1 MICLALLIFCLVER
15 QVRRAIAPASTLE
28 GLYLG
33 QPAKPTG
40 RLIFEALA
48 RLRLLPAAGRD
59 PPIIPQPPPLQARL
73 LDLLDVD
80 PPDPPDRYRTR
91 WTPTASM
98 LHQLP
103 CAKDPAS
110 RIGAGLADS
119 GDRQQHADNGNQ
131 GSSIRITLPGRA
143 EIGIRRSVVDVR
155 VGQPCKMAQAFGAL
169 SVLLGWE
176 RTAEEARGAVAHALG
191 QVEVVTAG
199 CAVEDF
205 GDDDEFGELAGG
217 GVEDVGEFA
226 ADSSRT
232 RRPWSS
238 SVRVLVQR
246 RCRGA
251 GCRCAAGR

>member
-1 MICLALLIFCLVER
+1 MR
-15 QVRRAIAPASTLE
+15 QHAAWAVVVDVPDHRDHKGDLRRAGGRRRGSDPVRRRPDCGRSPAPSPRHGE
-28 GLYLG
+28 PNEHG
-33 QPAKPTG
+33 PTPH
-40 RLIFEALA
+40 LVPE
-48 RLRLLPAAGRD
+48 
-59 PPIIPQPPPLQARL
+59 PQ
-73 LDLLDVD
+73 
-80 PPDPPDRYRTR
+80 
-91 WTPTASM
+91 
-98 LHQLP
+98 
-103 CAKDPAS
+103 PAS

-155 VGQPCKMAQAFGAL
+155 VGQPCRMAQAFGAL
-169 SVLLGWE
+169 SVLLGGE
-176 RTAEEARGAVAHALG
+176 LDGRGG
-191 QVEVVTAG
+191 SWRG
-199 CAVEDF
+199 CARVGPDRGCHRGLCRGDF

-217 GVEDVGEFA
+217 GVGDVGEFA

-238 SVRVLVQR
+238 VRVLVER

>member
-1 MICLALLIFCLVER
+1 MR
-15 QVRRAIAPASTLE
+15 QHAAWAVVVDVPDHRDHKGDLRRAGGRRRGSDPVRRRPDCGRSPAPSPRHGE
-28 GLYLG
+28 PNEHG
-33 QPAKPTG
+33 PTPH
-40 RLIFEALA
+40 LVPE
-48 RLRLLPAAGRD
+48 
-59 PPIIPQPPPLQARL
+59 PQ
-73 LDLLDVD
+73 
-80 PPDPPDRYRTR
+80 
-91 WTPTASM
+91 
-98 LHQLP
+98 
-103 CAKDPAS
+103 PAS

-169 SVLLGWE
+169 SVLLGGE

-238 SVRVLVQR
+238 VRVLVER

-251 GCRCAAGR
+251 GCRCVAGRAGG